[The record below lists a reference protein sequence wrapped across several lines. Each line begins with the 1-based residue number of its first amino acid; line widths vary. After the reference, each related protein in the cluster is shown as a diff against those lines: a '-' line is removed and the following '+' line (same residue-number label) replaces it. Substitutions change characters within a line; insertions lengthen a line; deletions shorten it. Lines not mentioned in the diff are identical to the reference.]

1 MKYNHAPLRF
11 NCKGFIMPMVEE
23 KTPPEDVVAPTY
35 NKVGLYDEN
44 FGSTALESTPLKA
57 VLPDLIPFEFVE
69 KTMMEI
75 WREDL
80 FIDEDINND

>member
-1 MKYNHAPLRF
+1 
-11 NCKGFIMPMVEE
+11 MPMVEE

-35 NKVGLYDEN
+35 NKD
-44 FGSTALESTPLKA
+44 GSTALESTPLPA

-75 WREDL
+75 WLEDL